1 MRIDPIC
8 FMKAAM
14 VPSQFNEDSLQ
25 DVGSVFEKV
34 YRKAALDLQSS
45 GGKYSVSALPN
56 LDSEYEY
63 CLRIIKNHSKTFSLA
78 ASLLGRKQKNGIIA
92 LYAFCRTTDDIVD
105 RTPDNRQELLHRW
118 KSEAVGLSP
127 RINDPVSLC
136 WADTRKQFKI
146 PRKYIQH
153 LIEGVESDLFKQKY
167 QSVNELVEYC
177 YGVAST
183 VGLMSIHILGFESDK
198 AIPYAIK
205 MGIALQ
211 LTNILRDVGEDYRMG
226 RIYLPQD
233 EMDEFG
239 IEEPHFR
246 QGLVDENWK
255 RFMKFQIE
263 KTRNYY
269 EESWEGLKYL
279 SGKGRLAI
287 EAAAHLY
294 REILTKI
301 EENGYDNFS
310 QRAFVKN
317 REKWV
322 MLTKLI
328 SRKAVERCLRR

>member
-1 MRIDPIC
+1 
-8 FMKAAM
+8 MKAAV
-14 VPSQFNEDSLQ
+14 VPSQFNKDSMQ
-25 DVGSVFEKV
+25 DVGGIFEKI
-34 YRKAALDLQSS
+34 YRKAALGSQNSYDGYVVSSLQ
-45 GGKYSVSALPN
+45 N
-56 LDSEYEY
+56 LGSEYEY
-63 CLRIIKNHSKTFSLA
+63 CFRIIKNHSKTFSLA
-78 ASLLGRKQKNGIIA
+78 ASLLGREQRNGIIA

-105 RTPDNRQELLHRW
+105 RNPHNRKALLERW
-118 KSEAVGLSP
+118 KAEAVGFSP

-136 WADTRKQFKI
+136 WAETRSRFKI
-146 PRKYIQH
+146 PRNYIQH
-153 LIEGVESDLFKQKY
+153 LIEGVESDLRKQKY
-167 QSVNELVEYC
+167 QSVNELIEYC

-183 VGLMSIHILGFESDK
+183 VGLMSIHILGFESEK

-239 IEEPHFR
+239 IKETHFS

-263 KTRNYY
+263 KTRLYY

-287 EAAAHLY
+287 EAASCLY
-294 REILTKI
+294 REILRKI

-310 QRAFVKN
+310 NRAYVPK
-317 REKWV
+317 REKW
-322 MLTKLI
+322 MLLTKII
-328 SRKAVERCLRR
+328 SKKAVGKWLKK